1 MIPTTLRKRMNGMSA
16 NALAQALGVPANRIA
31 QILAG
36 KRAMTADT
44 ALRLAKYFNTTP
56 EFWLEQQ
63 AAHELAVARTPELL
77 AALKT
82 IVPRG
87 K

>member
-1 MIPTTLRKRMNGMSA
+1 MNGMSA

-36 KRAMTADT
+36 KRTVTADT
-44 ALRLAKYFNTTP
+44 ALRLAKYFGTTP

-63 AAHELAVARTPELL
+63 SAHELAVARTPELL
-77 AALKT
+77 ADLKA